1 MLLSLLTLQCSNGTI
16 SQQKQSATPST
27 NRPQVNSTS
36 TPFTTISAIQLP
48 EGYSAVNTTSKSFAN
63 YLPQI
68 PLKESSTVYLY
79 NGTKKANQL
88 AQYAVLNISVGNKDL
103 QQCADAV
110 MRLRAEYL
118 YSINAYDRIIFYDN
132 DKVKYAFTQPY
143 TRQHFDSYLLTVF
156 GMCGTASLAMQ
167 LKPKAN
173 LNTIEIGDVFIKGG
187 FPGHA
192 VIIVQVAINDNGDKI
207 FMLAQ
212 SYMPAQDIHI
222 LNNPN
227 NTTLSPWYAVADID
241 TYLYTPEYTFTN
253 TQLKSWD

>member
-16 SQQKQSATPST
+16 SQQKQPAAPST
-27 NRPQVNSTS
+27 NPPQVNSTS
-36 TPFTTISAIQLP
+36 TPFTTIGAIQLP
-48 EGYSAVNTTSKSFAN
+48 EGYTAVSTNSKSFAN

-68 PLKESSTVYLY
+68 ALKESSTVYLY
-79 NGTKKANQL
+79 NGIKKANQT

-118 YSINAYDRIIFYDN
+118 YSINAYDSIIFYDN

-143 TRQHFDSYLLTVF
+143 TRQHFNSYLLTVF

-192 VIIVQVAINDNGDKI
+192 VIVVQVAINANGDKI

-212 SYMPAQDIHI
+212 SYIPAQDIHI

-227 NTTLSPWYAVADID
+227 NATLSPWYAVADIHNH
-241 TYLYTPEYTFTN
+241 LYTPEYTFTN
-253 TQLKSWD
+253 TQLKSWE